1 MGIEPTISRWQREVL
16 PLNYADNFT
25 AETFKPLLVTIAIS
39 NNGLIS
45 LGVLWF
51 RASSDLYTILQISLG

>member
-25 AETFKPLLVTIAIS
+25 TGAFKPLLRRESHFSAL
-39 NNGLIS
+39 NNS
-45 LGVLWF
+45 SGVLWF
-51 RASSDLYTILQISLG
+51 RANLVSCDTPIG